1 MLRKNI
7 NPAGK
12 TIFILFL
19 FTGLMWPQITF
30 TENFVRALK
39 KNNITAD
46 EITGR
51 YLQKNF
57 KSIPPRLYDEI
68 PFQFGSIS
76 NTADLEFR
84 VRIMSDDGQA
94 VELKLDRTARA
105 ISSGNYILQPLG
117 GNTLKY
123 YNADTG
129 FLVELDSVRPNFS
142 ADYKMC
148 RLFLLKDDTYGYITL
163 IFLMNSLNPSVKT
176 EISKL
181 KYWLYFNKDLE
192 PEYAGLGIRIKFDS
206 NNDYIIDSVMKGYG
220 ADKAGLL
227 PRDVITQIE
236 GEEVRGMS
244 SQQVVN
250 KLKGLPGTSVGLMI
264 RRDSKAFQVHVVR
277 EKIRFNTDVTWIDS
291 DELSGVIEDEPL
303 LSKAE
308 LCNFLDGILT
318 SEQDDNRLKGKY
330 LGRDFMGVESWQA
343 KAIFPGAI
351 NGKYIRSVSFTESKY
366 LEYTLAEDIPFDKAT
381 KLYDEIL
388 QQIYSC
394 IGGMYIK
401 GETTTGNNNERTTYF
416 EHALRGD
423 GGSADKMPVLK
434 VYRTGSYTVGINI
447 LLM

>member
-1 MLRKNI
+1 MMKNHV
-7 NPAGK
+7 ARV
-12 TIFILFL
+12 T
-19 FTGLMWPQITF
+19 
-30 TENFVRALK
+30 VS
-39 KNNITAD
+39 NN
-46 EITGR
+46 
-51 YLQKNF
+51 
-57 KSIPPRLYDEI
+57 
-68 PFQFGSIS
+68 
-76 NTADLEFR
+76 
-84 VRIMSDDGQA
+84 
-94 VELKLDRTARA
+94 RT
-105 ISSGNYILQPLG
+105 ISSHQMTYGIFR
-117 GNTLKY
+117 Y

-163 IFLMNSLNPSVKT
+163 IFLMNSLNPSVKA

-227 PRDVITQIE
+227 PWDVITQIE

-351 NGKYIRSVSFTESKY
+351 SGKYIRSVSFTESKY

-388 QQIYSC
+388 QQIYTC
-394 IGGMYIK
+394 IGGMYIR
-401 GETTTGNNNERTTYF
+401 GETATGNNNERTTYF
-416 EHALRGD
+416 EHALRGS